1 MLLDL
6 LRGLW
11 LLRSPLL
18 RRRLGELRAHEE
30 RLEALRMKWS
40 ARIDSDVVLHGTD
53 GLTLGRN
60 CLIARGTILATG
72 DPLNGFGTLAI
83 GANTYVGEY
92 NNLRASAGGD
102 VVIGDDCLIS
112 QFCTLVG
119 ANHDTSRNLTMSQV
133 PAIGQGVRVGNG
145 VWLGAGAALLP
156 GVTVGDGAVIGANA
170 VVTKPVPPFEIWGG
184 NPARKIGERR

>member
-30 RLEALRMKWS
+30 QVEELRRHFS
-40 ARIDSDVVLHGTD
+40 ARIESEVVLHGPEH
-53 GLTLGRN
+53 LILGRN
-60 CLIARGTILATG
+60 CLIAKGTILATG
-72 DPLNGFGTLAI
+72 DPLNGFGTLSI

-102 VVIGDDCLIS
+102 VTIGDDCLIS
-112 QFCTLVG
+112 QFCTVVG
-119 ANHDTSRNLTMSQV
+119 ANHDTSRQVTMSRV
-133 PAIGQGVRVGNG
+133 PALGQGVRVANG

-156 GVTVGDGAVIGANA
+156 GVTVGEGAVIGANA
-170 VVTKPVPPFEIWGG
+170 VVTKPVPAYEIWGG

>member
-30 RLEALRMKWS
+30 AVEALRRRFD
-40 ARIDSDVVLHGTD
+40 ARIDSEVVLHGIEN
-53 GLTLGRN
+53 LRIGRN
-60 CLIARGTILATG
+60 SLIGKGTVLATG
-72 DPLNGFGTLAI
+72 DPLNGFGTLSI

-102 VVIGDDCLIS
+102 VTIGDDCLIA

-119 ANHDTSRNLTMSQV
+119 GNHDTARGVVMARV
-133 PAIGQGVRVGNG
+133 PGVGGGVRIGNG
-145 VWLGAGAALLP
+145 VWIAAGATVVA
-156 GVTVGDGAVIGANA
+156 GVEIGDGAVIGANA
-170 VVTKPVPPFEIWGG
+170 VVTKSVGAFEIHAGV
-184 NPARKIGERR
+184 PARKIGERS

>member
-11 LLRSPLL
+11 LLRRPLL
-18 RRRLGELRAHEE
+18 RRRLGEILAQEQAVEGLRIRFA
-30 RLEALRMKWS
+30 
-40 ARIDSDVVLHGTD
+40 ARVESGVVLHGPEH
-53 GLTLGRN
+53 LILGRN
-60 CLIARGTILATG
+60 CLIAKGTILATG
-72 DPLNGFGTLAI
+72 DPLNGFGTLSI
-83 GANTYVGEY
+83 GARTYVGEY

-119 ANHDTSRNLTMSQV
+119 ANHDTSRQVTMSQV
-133 PAIGQGVRVGNG
+133 PAVGQGVRVGNG

-170 VVTKPVPPFEIWGG
+170 VVTKSVPAYEIWGG

>member
-1 MLLDL
+1 MLTDL

-30 RLEALRMKWS
+30 LVEELRRRFG
-40 ARIDSDVVLHGTD
+40 ARIDSEVVLHGPEH
-53 GLTLGRN
+53 LRIGRN
-60 CLIARGTILATG
+60 SLIGKGTVLATG
-72 DPLNGFGTLAI
+72 DVLNGFGTLSI

-102 VVIGDDCLIS
+102 VIVGDDCLIA

-119 ANHDTSRNLTMSQV
+119 ANHDLRRDVVMAQV
-133 PAIGQGVRVGNG
+133 PGIGGGVRVGNG
-145 VWLGAGAALLP
+145 VWLAA
-156 GVTVGDGAVIGANA
+156 GVTIVAGVEIGDGAVIGANS
-170 VVTKPVPPFEIWGG
+170 VVTKSVGAFEIHAGV
-184 NPARKIGERR
+184 PARKIGERR

>member
-30 RLEALRMKWS
+30 TVDELRVRFG
-40 ARIDSDVVLHGTD
+40 ARIDSDVVLHGTEN
-53 GLTLGRN
+53 LRIGRN
-60 CLIARGTILATG
+60 SLIGKGTVLATG
-72 DPLNGFGTLAI
+72 DQLNGFGTLSI

-102 VVIGDDCLIS
+102 VIVGDDCLIA

-119 ANHDTSRNLTMSQV
+119 ANHDLSRDVAMARV
-133 PAIGQGVRVGNG
+133 PGTGGGVRVGKG
-145 VWLGAGAALLP
+145 VWIAAGATIVA
-156 GVTVGDGAVIGANA
+156 GVEIGDGAVIGANS
-170 VVTKPVPPFEIWGG
+170 VVTKSVGAFEIHAGV
-184 NPARKIGERR
+184 PARKIGERR

>member
-11 LLRSPLL
+11 LLRSPVL
-18 RRRLGELRAHEE
+18 RRRLGELRVQEE
-30 RLEALRMKWS
+30 RIEALRTKWN
-40 ARIDSDVVLHGTD
+40 ARIDSDVVLHGTE

-60 CLIARGTILATG
+60 CFIARGTILATG

-119 ANHDTSRNLTMSQV
+119 ANHDTSRDVTMSQV
-133 PAIGQGVRVGNG
+133 PAVGQGVRVGNG
-145 VWLGAGAALLP
+145 VWLGAGAAILP
-156 GVTVGDGAVIGANA
+156 GVTVGEGAVIGANA
-170 VVTKPVPPFEIWGG
+170 VVTKPVPAFEIWGG